1 MTSSRIAS
9 AVIAPALAALLAI
22 ACSTS
27 DNNGGTGAGGSGPK
41 EVSAGSS
48 GASSSDGG
56 SSSGGK
62 GGSSSGGKGGS
73 SSSGKGG
80 TDPGTGGTD
89 PGTDPAVCQE
99 QCVTDNAAGI
109 KVLNDSAL
117 DSCGC
122 KAGAACE
129 AECKASCGGT
139 LDKTCAD
146 CVNGLT
152 GDACIQ
158 EATKACQAS
167 PDCLAAVTCL
177 QGCGTGGGGGGGGD
191 ACVQQ
196 CGKDNQAGVATY
208 NQAADSFNGCL
219 CDTTCKADCSADPIC
234 TTQQPQASQACQTC
248 SSSCADAADKIC
260 NADADCK
267 ALQECINACPLAP
280 RPTSQAADAARRAR
294 HPTR

>member
-73 SSSGKGG
+73 STGKGG

-139 LDKTCAD
+139 LDKACAD

-196 CGKDNQAGVATY
+196 CGADNQAGVPTY
-208 NQAADSFNGCL
+208 NSVAMTYEACL
-219 CDTTCKADCSADPIC
+219 CDTTCKDACGAQPLC
-234 TTQQPQASQACQTC
+234 KTGQPQGDQACID
-248 SSSCADAADKIC
+248 CANGCGDTAKTACD
-260 NADADCK
+260 ADADCK
-267 ALQECINACPLAP
+267 KLADCVDACPLAP
-280 RPTSQAADAARRAR
+280 RPTNNAADAAQRAR
-294 HPTR
+294 RPTR